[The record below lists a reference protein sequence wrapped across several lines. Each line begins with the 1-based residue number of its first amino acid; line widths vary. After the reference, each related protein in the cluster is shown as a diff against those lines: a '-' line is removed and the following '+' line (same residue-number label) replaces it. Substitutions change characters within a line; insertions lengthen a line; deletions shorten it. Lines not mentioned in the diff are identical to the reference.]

1 MRALL
6 TADEAARAAAIEAI
20 RQLDADVTVEPLSE
34 AAATWTAGEQAA
46 GRVAAVDALAA
57 TKHVSAPLRL
67 VYLVMARQTELELA
81 DRESLRRL
89 VEATEEHSGAA
100 RTVAY
105 LMSMLGTGPRDAR
118 VITMLA
124 WLAPESV
131 DPLVEALGDPSKTRQ
146 AAIALGYSRDPRAVE
161 PLRAVML
168 EGDDQPT
175 RRAAAWA
182 LGSIGDPGA
191 ADALL
196 HAEPDESLVAP
207 AQEAPESAPAGP
219 FLDEPPA
226 FSRDSLA
233 ALDFEGLA
241 ELYEIA
247 LDAWRSAH
255 RNADVDQE
263 ERWQAITTAVVDEA
277 HGRPAEQRVANSQGQ
292 GGRLN
297 RRRRERQVADL
308 RAACDERDRRAAE

>member
-1 MRALL
+1 M
-6 TADEAARAAAIEAI
+6 
-20 RQLDADVTVEPLSE
+20 
-34 AAATWTAGEQAA
+34 
-46 GRVAAVDALAA
+46 
-57 TKHVSAPLRL
+57 
-67 VYLVMARQTELELA
+67 A
-81 DRESLRRL
+81 DREFLRRL
-89 VEATEEHSGAA
+89 VDATEEHSGAA

-131 DPLVEALGDPSKTRQ
+131 EPLVEALGDPAKGRQ
-146 AAIALGYSRDPRAVE
+146 AALALGYLRDPRAVE
-161 PLRAVML
+161 PLRAVMI
-168 EGDDQPT
+168 EGGDQAA
-175 RRAAAWA
+175 RSAAAWA

-196 HAEPDESLVAP
+196 HAQPDESVA
-207 AQEAPESAPAGP
+207 AEAPEAVDSAPAGP
-219 FLDEPPA
+219 ILDEPPA

-233 ALDFEGLA
+233 ALDFEGLG

-247 LDAWRSAH
+247 LEAWRSAR
-255 RNADVDQE
+255 RNADLDQE
-263 ERWQAITTAVVDEA
+263 ERWHAITAAVVDEA
-277 HGRPAEQRVANSQGQ
+277 HGRPAEQRVPNPQGQ

>member
-1 MRALL
+1 
-6 TADEAARAAAIEAI
+6 
-20 RQLDADVTVEPLSE
+20 
-34 AAATWTAGEQAA
+34 
-46 GRVAAVDALAA
+46 
-57 TKHVSAPLRL
+57 
-67 VYLVMARQTELELA
+67 
-81 DRESLRRL
+81 
-89 VEATEEHSGAA
+89 
-100 RTVAY
+100 
-105 LMSMLGTGPRDAR
+105 
-118 VITMLA
+118 
-124 WLAPESV
+124 
-131 DPLVEALGDPSKTRQ
+131 
-146 AAIALGYSRDPRAVE
+146 
-161 PLRAVML
+161 ML
-168 EGDDQPT
+168 EGEDPAT

-196 HAEPDESLVAP
+196 HAEPDESPAAP
-207 AQEAPESAPAGP
+207 PAVHDAPAGP
-219 FLDEPPA
+219 ILDEPPS

-233 ALDFEGLA
+233 SLDFEGLA

-277 HGRPAEQRVANSQGQ
+277 HGRPADQRVNNSQSQ